1 MRLSNISFNFFKFL
15 FVINTFLS
23 ILLVV
28 FYAILNLPFLPKLLG
43 LKDFFL
49 VLVFLFAIIVI
60 LRRGKIVT
68 DKISIKIYI
77 SILIYLFILSI
88 YSFLYF
94 SLSAIIGVWDP
105 LNFSDNVDLIRVDNL
120 FCNNNGQGC
129 GKRYCKIR
137 VFMKLITL
145 LMVYNK
151 ICKYF
156 IW

>member
-15 FVINTFLS
+15 FVINTFLF
-23 ILLVV
+23 ILLVF

-60 LRRGKIVT
+60 FRRGKIVT